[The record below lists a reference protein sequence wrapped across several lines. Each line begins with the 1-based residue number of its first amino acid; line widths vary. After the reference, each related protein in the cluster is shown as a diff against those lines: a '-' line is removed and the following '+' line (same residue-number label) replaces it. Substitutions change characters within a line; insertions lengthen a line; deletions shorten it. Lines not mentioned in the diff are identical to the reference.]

1 LNPPQSDPASAAGAQ
16 RQDYPQGTDAAGG
29 PEDPRTTPGQRDP
42 GRPGDADG
50 VSSGVLGARPLMPET
65 FHGSDP
71 DTVAAS
77 AICVDS
83 PTKCQAR
90 TRLYRDGRLELEGF
104 PVADISNHLAD
115 EAVTIWLDLRDP
127 DREDL
132 AVLSEEFGLHPLAVE
147 DAVHEHQ
154 RPKLD
159 RYRTHLFLSAYGAR
173 LDTGTGELVT
183 SELAAFVTGRA
194 LITVRK
200 DDGLDI
206 GTVVERWDASPD
218 LAKFGVGYLL
228 HGLLDYVVDGH
239 FEAVQSLDDAVEML
253 EDQLFADV
261 PQDLHVQRRSF
272 ELRKSLVLLRRIVIP
287 MREVVNTLMRRD
299 LHVVGDD
306 LMPYYQD
313 VYDHVLRAAEWTDS
327 LRDLVTSILE
337 TNLTI
342 QGNRMNV
349 ITKKVT
355 SWAAII
361 AVPTFITG
369 FYGMNVPYPG
379 FGRQVGLASSITI
392 MAVAGLV
399 LYIVFKRKD
408 WL

>member
-1 LNPPQSDPASAAGAQ
+1 MNAP
-16 RQDYPQGTDAAGG
+16 
-29 PEDPRTTPGQRDP
+29 QRDP
-42 GRPGDADG
+42 GQAGGLAQVDG
-50 VSSGVLGARPLMPET
+50 TSGGALGAQPQVAET
-65 FHGSDP
+65 FHGHDP
-71 DTVAAS
+71 DTVAAT
-77 AICVDS
+77 AICQVT

-104 PVADISNHLAD
+104 PVADISD
-115 EAVTIWLDLRDP
+115 YMDDRSVTIWLDLRDP
-127 DREDL
+127 DRDDL

-159 RYRTHLFLSAYGAR
+159 RYRSHLFLTSYGAK
-173 LDTGTGELVT
+173 LDTGSGELAT
-183 SELAAFVTGRA
+183 SELAAFITDQA

-206 GTVVERWDASPD
+206 GAVVDRWDASSD

-228 HGLLDYVVDGH
+228 HGLLDFIVDGH
-239 FEAVQSLDDAVEML
+239 FETVQSMDECVEAL
-253 EDQLFADV
+253 EDDLFAPDS
-261 PQDLHVQRRSF
+261 QSMDVQRRSF

-287 MREVVNTLMRRD
+287 MREVVNSLMRRD
-299 LHVVGDD
+299 LHVVSDD
-306 LMPYYQD
+306 MMPYYQD
-313 VYDHVLRAAEWTDS
+313 VYDHVLRAADWTDG
-327 LRDLVTSILE
+327 LRDLVTTILE

-342 QGNRMNV
+342 QSNRMNV

-355 SWAAII
+355 GWAAII

-379 FGRQVGLASSITI
+379 FGHAAGLLASAAFMI
-392 MAVAGLV
+392 VAGV
-399 LYIVFKRKD
+399 LLFFVFKTKD
-408 WL
+408 WI

>member
-1 LNPPQSDPASAAGAQ
+1 MNPPDDNQASG
-16 RQDYPQGTDAAGG
+16 
-29 PEDPRTTPGQRDP
+29 
-42 GRPGDADG
+42 
-50 VSSGVLGARPLMPET
+50 GVLGTRPSWDVTFRGHDPET
-65 FHGSDP
+65 VVS
-71 DTVAAS
+71 S
-77 AICVDS
+77 AICKET

-90 TRLYRDGRLELEGF
+90 TRLYRDGALELEGF
-104 PVADISNHLAD
+104 PVADISEHLAD
-115 EAVTIWLDLRDP
+115 KDVTIWLDLRDP
-127 DREDL
+127 DRDDL
-132 AVLSEEFGLHPLAVE
+132 TVLSDEFGLHPLAIE
-147 DAVHEHQ
+147 DAVQERE

-159 RYRTHLFLSAYGAR
+159 RYRSHLFLTAYGAA
-173 LDTGTGELVT
+173 LDPASGELVT
-183 SELAAFVTGRA
+183 SEIAAFVTSGA

-206 GTVVERWDASPD
+206 GAVAERWDASPD
-218 LAKFGVGYLL
+218 LAMFGVGYLL

-239 FEAVQSLDDAVEML
+239 FEAVQSLDESIESL
-253 EDQLFADV
+253 EDQLFSSV
-261 PQDLHVQRRSF
+261 PMDREVQRRSF

-287 MREVVNTLMRRD
+287 MREVVNALMRRD

-313 VYDHVLRAAEWTDS
+313 VYDHVLRATEWTES
-327 LRDLVTSILE
+327 LRDLVTTILE

-379 FGRQVGLASSITI
+379 FSNRTGFAASIGI
-392 MAVAGLV
+392 MIAAGAV
-399 LYIVFKRKD
+399 LYTIFRRKD